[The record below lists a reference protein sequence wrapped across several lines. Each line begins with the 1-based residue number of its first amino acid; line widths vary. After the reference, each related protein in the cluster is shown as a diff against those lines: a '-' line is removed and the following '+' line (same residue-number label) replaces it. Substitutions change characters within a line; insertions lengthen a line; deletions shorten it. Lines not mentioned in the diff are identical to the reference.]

1 MNKCESLC
9 KVSLIAEHFQWPLK
23 YKETNKQIELKI
35 TLTAQQMEKRALN
48 QIQQKFLMKTL
59 QKLETQETFLDFI
72 KDICENTYVFSAK
85 KL

>member
-35 TLTAQQMEKRALN
+35 TLTAQ
-48 QIQQKFLMKTL
+48 
-59 QKLETQETFLDFI
+59 
-72 KDICENTYVFSAK
+72 
-85 KL
+85 